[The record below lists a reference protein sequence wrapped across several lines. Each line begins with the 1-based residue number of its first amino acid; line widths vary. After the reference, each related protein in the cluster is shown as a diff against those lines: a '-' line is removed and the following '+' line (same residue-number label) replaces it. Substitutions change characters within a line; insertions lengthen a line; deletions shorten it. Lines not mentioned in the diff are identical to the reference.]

1 MIELKNF
8 VEISKYAGERF
19 DLVQAA
25 GGNTSVKLKNSEMLI
40 KASHGQWDYDCPRC
54 QRSYNHEKGYLY
66 SKFETIPRKFKV
78 RP

>member
-8 VEISKYAGERF
+8 VEISRYAGERF

-40 KASHGQWDYDCPRC
+40 KASGFLLSDVAE
-54 QRSYNHEKGYLY
+54 NNGY
-66 SKFETIPRKFKV
+66 SKVDTKKNSKYT
-78 RP
+78 